1 MPVTCKGC
9 AASSV
14 ELIAFFRR
22 GLFASEGENFAANQK
37 VQSLIWSRS
46 ADHPHVTVKARLAT
60 HLPSFDQDLV
70 IRMSVAK
77 TLQRIK
83 QFIPPLSGEMH
94 KGQAGRVG
102 VIGGSE
108 E

>member
-1 MPVTCKGC
+1 VQLPL
-9 AASSV
+9 SSS
-14 ELIAFFRR
+14 LRSLR
-22 GLFASEGENFAANQK
+22 GLFAGKGENFAANQK
-37 VQSLIWSRS
+37 LQSLNWSRLIIRSSPSSTTRDTS
-46 ADHPHVTVKARLAT
+46 AFLNR
-60 HLPSFDQDLV
+60 DLV

>member
-1 MPVTCKGC
+1 
-9 AASSV
+9 
-14 ELIAFFRR
+14 
-22 GLFASEGENFAANQK
+22 
-37 VQSLIWSRS
+37 
-46 ADHPHVTVKARLAT
+46 
-60 HLPSFDQDLV
+60 
-70 IRMSVAK
+70 MSVAK

-108 E
+108 EYRDFIAGELIASYTGAPYYSCMSCMLFGADMGHVICEPGAASVIKS